1 MPFAASA
8 QFGGMPGLPGGTP
21 GSVPGVGGFGAPPAT
36 PPACQQ
42 LLALRD
48 ETRQHGVAIQKAKQH
63 KAHVHEACR
72 LFRSYLSAEAKF
84 IKSLEE
90 NGRACGMPPNRINQV
105 KESHAKA
112 SQVGKQVCDVAAQT
126 RWPAGPFLWDD
137 LLADAEKPRTGS
149 RPMRRDPWEA
159 LREGSQKQGQSEDD
173 NCIICWNTGD
183 FGLPGDRMP
192 RR

>member
-1 MPFAASA
+1 MTVCRTFLPAALIVATAFPASA
-8 QFGGMPGLPGGTP
+8 QFGGMPGLPGGAP
-21 GSVPGVGGFGAPPAT
+21 GGVPGVGGFGTPPAT

-48 ETRQHGVAIQKAKQH
+48 ETQKHGFAIQNAKQH

-112 SQVGKQVCDVAAQT
+112 SQVGKQVC
-126 RWPAGPFLWDD
+126 
-137 LLADAEKPRTGS
+137 
-149 RPMRRDPWEA
+149 
-159 LREGSQKQGQSEDD
+159 
-173 NCIICWNTGD
+173 
-183 FGLPGDRMP
+183 
-192 RR
+192 